1 MTVAALC
8 KLAALPP
15 NNKGVDMNLIPG
27 FPKQLSETEIWLSLP
42 ALGQAK

>member
-1 MTVAALC
+1 MTVAALR

-15 NNKGVDMNLIPG
+15 NNKGVDMIR
-27 FPKQLSETEIWLSLP
+27 LSLP